1 MLLSRLSSLPLIL
14 ALALLAVP
22 CTAPAQE
29 ADQTP
34 TIESKTEG
42 MTHLEGYFDLFWD
55 ESTGKMYLEIDKWDV
70 EFLYAVSLAA
80 GLGSNP
86 VGLDRGQLGESIIL
100 AAHRVG
106 PKVLLVQPNYRFRAM
121 TSDSAVRGTVRDA
134 FAPSTRWGFDIAAET
149 GSRVLVDGSDFFM
162 RDAHDVLQRLE
173 QTQQGRFSIDRSR
186 SVFYLPRTKNF
197 PLNTEIE
204 ASLTFTSESPGSH
217 VRNTAASGKAFDLR
231 IHHSLV
237 QLPDNDYTPR
247 RADPR
252 VSAQAITF
260 NDYATPVDQRL
271 AVQWIRRHRIKKQNP
286 NAEMSP
292 PVEPI
297 VYYVD
302 PGTPEPIRTA
312 LVEGGSWWNQAF
324 EAAGF
329 IDGFRVEVLPEGADP
344 QDVRYNM
351 VHWSPR
357 STRGWSYG
365 HTFTDPRTGEI
376 IKGNVN
382 LGALRIRQDFLLGSG
397 MVGPFGSGDGPG
409 GFDVGPTF
417 DYLAQ
422 VSENGD
428 ALEMAMA
435 RIRQLSAH
443 EIGHCIGFGHNYEAS
458 TYMDR
463 ASVMEYPAP
472 LVLITDDGRID
483 LSAAYTDSIGEF
495 DKFVVNYSYRDFP
508 TGTDEDA
515 ALEEIILEA
524 QGRGIRFMASGDGR
538 ADGPHPL
545 TTAWDNGEDPIEW
558 LRHEMRVRQIGL
570 ENFSERMIRA
580 GEPMAALEEVLLPLY
595 LHHRFQV
602 ESAAKS
608 IGGANYVY
616 AVKGD
621 TRPPIT
627 IVPPDQQLEAL
638 DAVLETVTPEAL
650 AVPERVL
657 RMIPPR
663 AFGMV
668 SGERFQHRTGHTFDA
683 LGVAATAA
691 KLSLGFVFMPAR
703 TARLVEFH
711 ARDTQNPSLNFVVDR
726 VLAATWQADAPRDSY
741 LAEVQRTAQRV
752 ALDMLIEH
760 ASSASNVP
768 QVRAILNAKI
778 GELAGWLETLNRDP
792 HQQLALEDIRRWQT
806 RSEGLHGPSEAPTT
820 PQGAPIGSSSRN

>member
-1 MLLSRLSSLPLIL
+1 MFYRRIFCWQMLLT
-14 ALALLAVP
+14 LALLAVP
-22 CTAPAQE
+22 STAVPQE
-29 ADQTP
+29 NGQIP
-34 TIESKTEG
+34 TIEEKTAG
-42 MTHLEGYFDLFWD
+42 MTHMEGYFDLFW
-55 ESTGKMYLEIDKWDV
+55 ENNTGKLYLEIDKWDV
-70 EFLYAVSLAA
+70 EFLYGISLAA

-86 VGLDRGQLGESIIL
+86 VGLDRGQLGGNLIL

-106 PKVLLVQPNYRFRAM
+106 PKVLLVQPNYRYRAL

-134 FAPSTRWGFDIAAET
+134 FAPSTHWGFDIAAQS
-149 GSRVLVDGSDFFM
+149 GSRVLVDGTDFFM
-162 RDAHDVLQRLE
+162 RDAHHVIQTLE
-173 QTQQGRFSIDRSR
+173 RSQQGRFSIDRSR
-186 SVFYLPRTKNF
+186 SVLYMPRTKNF

-204 ASLTFTSESPGSH
+204 ASLTFTSDSPGQH
-217 VRNTAASGKAFDLR
+217 VRSAAASGEAFTLR
-231 IHHSLV
+231 VHHSFI
-237 QLPDNDYTPR
+237 QLPDDDYTPR
-247 RADPR
+247 KADPR

-260 NDYATPVDQRL
+260 NDYATPVDERL

-312 LVEGGSWWNQAF
+312 LVEGGRWWNQAF

-344 QDVRYNM
+344 QDIRYNM

-365 HTFTDPRTGEI
+365 NSVTDPRTGEI
-376 IKGNVN
+376 LKGNVN

-397 MVGPFGSGDGPG
+397 MVGPFGSDG
-409 GFDVGPTF
+409 GPNF
-417 DYLAQ
+417 NYLAQ
-422 VSENGD
+422 VSGNSD

-472 LVLITDDGRID
+472 LVLITNGQID
-483 LSAAYTDSIGEF
+483 LSTAYTDSIGEF
-495 DKFVVNYSYRDFP
+495 DKFVVNYSYREFTP
-508 TGTDEDA
+508 GTDEDA

-524 QGRGIRFMASGDGR
+524 QDRGIRFMASGDGR
-538 ADGPHPL
+538 ADGAHPL
-545 TTAWDNGEDPIEW
+545 TTAWDNGEDPVEW

-570 ENFSERMIRA
+570 ENFSDRMIRA
-580 GEPMAALEEVLLPLY
+580 GEPMAGLEEVLLPLY

-602 ESAAKS
+602 ESASKS
-608 IGGANYVY
+608 IGGASYVY

-621 TRPPIT
+621 TRTPIT
-627 IVPPDQQLEAL
+627 IVPPEQQLNAL
-638 DAVLETVTPEAL
+638 DAVLETITPEAL
-650 AVPERVL
+650 AIPERIL

-663 AFGMV
+663 AFGMA

-691 KLSLGFVFMPAR
+691 ELSLGLVFMPAR
-703 TARLVEFH
+703 TARLIEFH
-711 ARDTQNPSLNFVVDR
+711 ARDTRNPSLNTVVER

-752 ALDMLIEH
+752 ALDMLMEH
-760 ASSASNVP
+760 ASSASSIP
-768 QVRAILNAKI
+768 QVRAILNAKV

-806 RSEGLHGPSEAPTT
+806 RPEGLHGPSETPTT
-820 PQGAPIGSSSRN
+820 PQGAPIGSWGERGR